1 MPRLVV
7 GGERGV
13 LEYVGTVSEN
23 HRRDVCFSS
32 SRRPVCLLSF
42 VVVVSNLSTLAKEED
57 DGDDGDEEEE
67 EETHREDEKETRRF
81 KMPGDNETFY
91 LRYYASAR
99 YANNSNYRNDS
110 LIRKEMCVSSL
121 LIQEIKRIIKESEI
135 LKEDDS
141 KWPQKNKDGR
151 QELEIRLGNEHIS
164 FETAK
169 IGSLVDVT
177 ESADPEGLRVFYYLV
192 QDLKALVFSLISLHF
207 KLYIGPFT
215 VDLAILA
222 LPRDRMTPFA
232 RSSGAALLDS
242 TARLALQLLR
252 LCYSACA
259 PYLRLPAQSILCP
272 TVKAVS
278 MPTHSDISAHTQV
291 SASSNAPTRP
301 TCPPE
306 NDRITSWIESAEG
319 RINAAAD
326 NGSLTAQ
333 SPPTTAG
340 ERPDSDSAMT
350 TDEALSPQQR
360 EQGQQSQGS
369 EPATGGG
376 STSTDAATTM
386 HSPGTENI
394 GAAGSGIVESL
405 ATAEEVRS
413 PVSDSTAITD
423 DNDETD
429 EPMTPTTSVSAATEI
444 KDEQREPAA
453 TAAPAIPDILATH
466 RTSMSFEYSDARS
479 EQQIYT
485 VDVEIKNVDMSE
497 SYLCGYLK
505 IKGLT
510 PDHPTLTTFFEGEI
524 IGTKHTFQTRH
535 EDWGATEKTDM
546 HHWSRFPAWRP
557 LSRLA
562 KQPDFTFKDYAQ
574 RENIFMR
581 WKEAFLVPDHRVKTI
596 SGASFEGFYYICFN
610 QVQGTISGIYFHA
623 KSEKH
628 QQLEL
633 KPVENYGCCAAI
645 EFR

>member
-1 MPRLVV
+1 
-7 GGERGV
+7 
-13 LEYVGTVSEN
+13 
-23 HRRDVCFSS
+23 
-32 SRRPVCLLSF
+32 
-42 VVVVSNLSTLAKEED
+42 
-57 DGDDGDEEEE
+57 
-67 EETHREDEKETRRF
+67 
-81 KMPGDNETFY
+81 
-91 LRYYASAR
+91 
-99 YANNSNYRNDS
+99 
-110 LIRKEMCVSSL
+110 
-121 LIQEIKRIIKESEI
+121 
-135 LKEDDS
+135 
-141 KWPQKNKDGR
+141 
-151 QELEIRLGNEHIS
+151 
-164 FETAK
+164 
-169 IGSLVDVT
+169 
-177 ESADPEGLRVFYYLV
+177 
-192 QDLKALVFSLISLHF
+192 
-207 KLYIGPFT
+207 
-215 VDLAILA
+215 
-222 LPRDRMTPFA
+222 
-232 RSSGAALLDS
+232 
-242 TARLALQLLR
+242 
-252 LCYSACA
+252 
-259 PYLRLPAQSILCP
+259 
-272 TVKAVS
+272 

-291 SASSNAPTRP
+291 SAASNAPTRP

-306 NDRITSWIESAEG
+306 SDRITSWIESAEG

-333 SPPTTAG
+333 SPPATAG

-350 TDEALSPQQR
+350 TDEALSPQRR
-360 EQGQQSQGS
+360 EQEQQQSQEP
-369 EPATGGG
+369 EPAAGDG
-376 STSTDAATTM
+376 STSNDAATTTM
-386 HSPGTENI
+386 HSSGTESNV
-394 GAAGSGIVESL
+394 APGSGVVDSL

-423 DNDETD
+423 DYDEKD

-444 KDEQREPAA
+444 KDEQRDPAA
-453 TAAPAIPDILATH
+453 AAAPAVPDILATH
-466 RTSMSFEYSDARS
+466 RTSMSFDSCQTTPPRTS
-479 EQQIYT
+479 E
-485 VDVEIKNVDMSE
+485 
-497 SYLCGYLK
+497 GAA
-505 IKGLT
+505 GLT

>member
-1 MPRLVV
+1 
-7 GGERGV
+7 
-13 LEYVGTVSEN
+13 
-23 HRRDVCFSS
+23 
-32 SRRPVCLLSF
+32 
-42 VVVVSNLSTLAKEED
+42 
-57 DGDDGDEEEE
+57 
-67 EETHREDEKETRRF
+67 
-81 KMPGDNETFY
+81 MPGDNETFY
-91 LRYYASAR
+91 LRYYSGHSGRFGHEFLEFDFKSLGDGRSASAR

-207 KLYIGPFT
+207 KL
-215 VDLAILA
+215 
-222 LPRDRMTPFA
+222 
-232 RSSGAALLDS
+232 
-242 TARLALQLLR
+242 LR

-272 TVKAVS
+272 AVKAVS

-291 SASSNAPTRP
+291 SATSNAPTRP

-306 NDRITSWIESAEG
+306 SDRITSWIESAEG
-319 RINAAAD
+319 RINPVAD

-350 TDEALSPQQR
+350 TDEALSPQRR
-360 EQGQQSQGS
+360 EQEQQSQGP
-369 EPATGGG
+369 EPVPATGDD
-376 STSTDAATTM
+376 STSNDAAATM
-386 HSPGTENI
+386 HSPGTGNN

-423 DNDETD
+423 DYDETD

-453 TAAPAIPDILATH
+453 AAAAATPAIPDIQATH
-466 RTSMSFEYSDARS
+466 RTSMSFEYSHARLVPDHSSSYFRGGSRFTGTQQS

-562 KQPDFTFKDYAQ
+562 KQSNFTFKDYAQ

>member
-1 MPRLVV
+1 
-7 GGERGV
+7 
-13 LEYVGTVSEN
+13 
-23 HRRDVCFSS
+23 
-32 SRRPVCLLSF
+32 
-42 VVVVSNLSTLAKEED
+42 
-57 DGDDGDEEEE
+57 
-67 EETHREDEKETRRF
+67 
-81 KMPGDNETFY
+81 
-91 LRYYASAR
+91 
-99 YANNSNYRNDS
+99 
-110 LIRKEMCVSSL
+110 
-121 LIQEIKRIIKESEI
+121 
-135 LKEDDS
+135 
-141 KWPQKNKDGR
+141 
-151 QELEIRLGNEHIS
+151 
-164 FETAK
+164 
-169 IGSLVDVT
+169 
-177 ESADPEGLRVFYYLV
+177 
-192 QDLKALVFSLISLHF
+192 
-207 KLYIGPFT
+207 
-215 VDLAILA
+215 
-222 LPRDRMTPFA
+222 
-232 RSSGAALLDS
+232 
-242 TARLALQLLR
+242 
-252 LCYSACA
+252 
-259 PYLRLPAQSILCP
+259 
-272 TVKAVS
+272 

-291 SASSNAPTRP
+291 SAASNAPTRP

-306 NDRITSWIESAEG
+306 SDRITSWIESAEG
-319 RINAAAD
+319 RIDAAAD

-350 TDEALSPQQR
+350 TDEALSPQRR

-376 STSTDAATTM
+376 STSTGAATTTM

-423 DNDETD
+423 DYDETD

-505 IKGLT
+505 IKGTALFTSPIDIITLHRRNTLLTVLTGLT